1 MLEDGGESGEG
12 EVFGFLVVEG
22 GVNGLGRAEGGGEVV
37 GGGGGGT
44 GGFAIGGGGGGG
56 AG

>member
-22 GVNGLGRAEGGGEVV
+22 GVNGLWRAEGGGEVV